1 MALIYDIFCLRATD
15 RGDKMEHESERIFE
29 RLKSGLPDEE
39 TTERLSEVFKVFG
52 DNTRIRILW
61 ALFDDELCVYDISD
75 KVAMSQ
81 SAVSHQLRILKQ
93 ARLVKSRRDG
103 KQTFYSLDD
112 DHVKT
117 IIEQV
122 LIHAEE
128 DKH

>member
-1 MALIYDIFCLRATD
+1 MEREGIFKL
-15 RGDKMEHESERIFE
+15 
-29 RLKSGLPDEE
+29 LKNGLPDEE

-75 KVAMSQ
+75 KVEVSQ
-81 SAVSHQLRILKQ
+81 SAVSHQLRILRQ

-103 KQTFYSLDD
+103 RQTFYSLDD

-128 DKH
+128 DRR